1 MKINSLTDAQVR
13 GLKSGTYVDG
23 ENLLL
28 RVSASGT
35 KTWTYKYRDG
45 NGKSTALALGKY
57 PKVGLAEA
65 RALKEKCKQLIADG
79 LHVKLA
85 LQADGPTETFGQIAE
100 LFITHHSKAI
110 KYGDGLRNEI
120 ERNLLPTLGNTR
132 IQDVKPL
139 DVLRALK
146 PVVERGSLV
155 VARRYAVRARQVC
168 AHAVNLGL
176 IPYNQLLT
184 VTKVIPAKK
193 GGNYR
198 ALRPDQLGEL
208 VQGLASA
215 EISVVTRG
223 LAMFTLL
230 TATRAGES
238 AGCRWSE
245 IDLANR
251 VWTIPASRMKMAR
264 EHRIPLSDGA
274 VKILERMR
282 ELRCNEFVFPGRDI
296 NAHSNASSVNV
307 ALRRA
312 KIDTTFHGFRS
323 LFSTYMHE
331 KSDFNSDVIENCL
344 AHRTGGVRGAYLRST
359 FFEQRVLAMAHWDA
373 EVTKAGENRSN

>member
-13 GLKSGTYVDG
+13 GLKAGTFVDG
-23 ENLLL
+23 ENLLI
-28 RVSASGT
+28 RVSPNGV

-45 NGKSTALALGKY
+45 NGKSTALALGRY

-65 RALKEKCKQLIADG
+65 RALKEKCKSLIADG
-79 LHVKLA
+79 LHPKLA

-100 LFITHHSKAI
+100 LFIQHHSKAI
-110 KYGDGLRNEI
+110 KYGGGLRNEI
-120 ERNLLPTLGNTR
+120 ERNLLPTLGNMR
-132 IQDVKPL
+132 IQDVKAI

-155 VARRYAVRARQVC
+155 VARRYAVRARQVM

-198 ALRPDQLGEL
+198 ALRPGQLGEL

-215 EISVVTRG
+215 EISIVTRN
-223 LAMFTLL
+223 LAMFALL
-230 TATRAGES
+230 TATRASEC
-238 AGCRWSE
+238 AGAKWSE
-245 IDLANR
+245 IDLPNR
-251 VWTIPASRMKMAR
+251 VWTIPASRMKMGR

-274 VKILERMR
+274 VKILETMAGV
-282 ELRCNEFVFPGRDI
+282 RCNEFVFPGRDI
-296 NAHSNASSVNV
+296 KAHANASSVNV

-312 KIDTTFHGFRS
+312 AIDTTFHGFRS
-323 LFSTYMHE
+323 LFSTYCHE
-331 KSDFNSDVIENCL
+331 RSEFSSDVIENAL

-359 FFEQRVLAMAHWDA
+359 FWDKRVALMAWWDS
-373 EVTKAGENRSN
+373 EVSRSERRVMD